1 MKQFVI
7 QKPEKPFR
15 VSRLSALTGILAF
28 VLPGIAILFAQAST
42 GKTVETLKAW
52 FVGNPTG
59 ILINGTLTT
68 IGGLCGLF
76 FLSVLYRMWHAIAP
90 RMKPWLV
97 LAVIVS
103 SLQWLILVPY
113 NILLALGGATT
124 LLQSAPPS
132 WLLST
137 VHSSFTT
144 LGGSS
149 FSLVLVL
156 TLVVSIVSLLPGS
169 LAMLRVK
176 GFLHLLGWLGLAIT
190 GIGVVLALVYLIT
203 NVSVPVGSFL
213 GQAWFLAISLTLV
226 IRPGNINRR
235 LESQH
240 VVPQEV

>member
-1 MKQFVI
+1 MAQFVI
-7 QKPEKPFR
+7 QKPEKQFR
-15 VSRLSALTGILAF
+15 VSRLSALTEILAF
-28 VLPGIAILFAQAST
+28 AFPGTAILFAQAPA
-42 GKTVETLKAW
+42 GNTVEVFRAW

-76 FLSVLYRMWHAIAP
+76 FLSVLYRMWHSIAP

-97 LAVIVS
+97 LAVIVG

-113 NILLALGGATT
+113 NILLALGGAIT
-124 LLQSAPPS
+124 LLQSTPPS

-137 VHSSFTT
+137 VHSSFTA

-156 TLVVSIVSLLPGS
+156 TLVVSIVSPLPGS

-176 GFLHLLGWLGLAIT
+176 GFMRLLGWLGLAIT
-190 GIGVVLALVYLIT
+190 GIGVVLALVYLIA
-203 NVSVPVGSFL
+203 NVSVPVGSLL
-213 GQAWFLAISLTLV
+213 GQVWFLAISLTLT
-226 IRPGNINRR
+226 IRPKVIHQQINPNVEATNT
-235 LESQH
+235 L
-240 VVPQEV
+240 